1 MKLKDFLKKVDK
13 GQFITVVVAVY
24 GMAFETKHS
33 AGFYLDHGDDLND
46 KEISVIYTKDD
57 ALCVRLED

>member
-1 MKLKDFLKKVDK
+1 MKLKDFLKKVNKD
-13 GQFITVVVAVY
+13 QFITVVVAVY

-33 AGFYLDHGDDLND
+33 AEFYLDHGDDLND